1 MQTGT
6 ITKFSVTFAKNFC
19 KKNKNSCFS
28 NLNTKKITDN
38 RTFCKT
44 VVPLFTNKLSKSENI
59 IINECD
65 KTISDEKKICQ
76 IFHTFFS
83 NVVSNL
89 DIPNPSN
96 YFKKEKF
103 QSLSAII

>member
-38 RTFCKT
+38 
-44 VVPLFTNKLSKSENI
+44 KLSKSENI

-76 IFHTFFS
+76 IFHIFFS

-96 YFKKEKF
+96 YFKKEKL

>member
-19 KKNKNSCFS
+19 KKNKKTHALAILIQRKSRIIELFVKQLFLSLQTNCQKVKILLLMSVIKPF
-28 NLNTKKITDN
+28 LMKK
-38 RTFCKT
+38 
-44 VVPLFTNKLSKSENI
+44 
-59 IINECD
+59 
-65 KTISDEKKICQ
+65 